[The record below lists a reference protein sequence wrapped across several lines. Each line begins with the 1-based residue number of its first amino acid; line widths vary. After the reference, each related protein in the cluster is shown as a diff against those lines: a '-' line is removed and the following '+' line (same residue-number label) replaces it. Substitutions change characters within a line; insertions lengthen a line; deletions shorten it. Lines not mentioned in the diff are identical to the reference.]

1 MIKTLVLGSAQW
13 GWTVPKPEAFRL
25 LDTWLGAGFR
35 EIDCATNYPINRRPA
50 DFRAS
55 EKILLEYT
63 RAHGLR
69 DLRIT
74 MKIGSLDNM
83 RSPDINLSPSFILMM
98 GEEYHR
104 LFDGNLDCV
113 MFHWDNRDSES
124 DINASLEA
132 LCSLQKEAGI
142 RPGLSG
148 IAHPELYARANEIF
162 QLQFDI
168 QLKHNILQS
177 DFERYQSLH
186 TRSSSENAP
195 LPQHTG
201 RVEHRFFAYGIN
213 AGGIKLEEQYEQ
225 GSTFL
230 ARGGQVEKASPVL
243 EKIRAIQPGLNTA
256 FVRPPLKTMNHIGL
270 IYAGQHPGLNGILLG
285 VSSEIQLKQT
295 LDFWRNLETFD
306 YSDVYSALDKIAR
319 SYRVAG
325 AAGNL

>member
-1 MIKTLVLGSAQW
+1 MPYSLSA
-13 GWTVPKPEAFRL
+13 
-25 LDTWLGAGFR
+25 
-35 EIDCATNYPINRRPA
+35 
-50 DFRAS
+50 
-55 EKILLEYT
+55 
-63 RAHGLR
+63 
-69 DLRIT
+69 
-74 MKIGSLDNM
+74 
-83 RSPDINLSPSFILMM
+83 
-98 GEEYHR
+98 
-104 LFDGNLDCV
+104 
-113 MFHWDNRDSES
+113 
-124 DINASLEA
+124 
-132 LCSLQKEAGI
+132 LQKEAGI